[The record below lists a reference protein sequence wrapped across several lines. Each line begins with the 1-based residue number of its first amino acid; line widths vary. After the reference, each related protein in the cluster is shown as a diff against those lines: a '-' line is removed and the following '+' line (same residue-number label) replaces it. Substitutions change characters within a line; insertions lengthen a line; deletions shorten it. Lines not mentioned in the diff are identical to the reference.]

1 MIFKD
6 VLETEITYDTNKES
20 GDDKGPRRHLL
31 NEGVAPGLNAT
42 WQEHPLE
49 YNDVIWSWTDTAAR

>member
-6 VLETEITYDTNKES
+6 VLETEIMYDTNTER
-20 GDDKGPRRHLL
+20 GDDKCTRRHML

-42 WQEHPLE
+42 
-49 YNDVIWSWTDTAAR
+49 